1 MIFNALVLFYPNKK
15 IISVQSYDR
24 LKLPHDEWIKRIVV
38 NNKNI
43 TKDTIINQSISE
55 RPDYMIVDEFGKEI
69 FDCAWYNIDMFSVER
84 AIVSNLIDEIIHINE
99 KALIIDLNKVKTSY
113 KEIIQIVKI
122 REINDRKIF
131 TAIEFEP
138 KSNEYNI
145 NLLSSSL
152 DVAEFIKKKKVL
164 RWTKDSK
171 IFDYK
176 DFNSI
181 ISEYFY
187 NNVKVMEKLGIK
199 KE

>member
-1 MIFNALVLFYPNKK
+1 
-15 IISVQSYDR
+15 
-24 LKLPHDEWIKRIVV
+24 
-38 NNKNI
+38 
-43 TKDTIINQSISE
+43 
-55 RPDYMIVDEFGKEI
+55 MIVDEFGKEI